1 MSLSGK
7 TLKNSYID
15 LLQMDNS
22 NSGVDTSAQTVTDGG
37 GTKSCLQLSDDVV
50 VIRPQNDNTTAT
62 LGVRA
67 SGGDSVLEV
76 DTTNQLVRAS
86 GNVVNMQQHIFS
98 WSHSNGMGQLAGYHY
113 PFFATNGI
121 NFTADLSPIN
131 LSNGTDPA
139 TTLTF
144 SNNAMSWHERFHYV
158 THAMSIESAIVRTT
172 ADAVTGDTV
181 RYHIMSYDFTSGSS
195 SVLTSGVLV
204 AHTADITS
212 AGYEQM

>member
-1 MSLSGK
+1 
-7 TLKNSYID
+7 
-15 LLQMDNS
+15 
-22 NSGVDTSAQTVTDGG
+22 
-37 GTKSCLQLSDDVV
+37 
-50 VIRPQNDNTTAT
+50 
-62 LGVRA
+62 
-67 SGGDSVLEV
+67 
-76 DTTNQLVRAS
+76 
-86 GNVVNMQQHIFS
+86 MQQHIFS
-98 WSHSNGMGQLAGYHY
+98 WSVSNGMGLLAGYHY

-212 AGYEQM
+212 AGYEQMYNTDFTIDSAAVAAGKVLIATIESDSVNSDYSATLQLNYYLT